1 MKHKT
6 FNGTVKLAAVL
17 VFCTLFSLFGGIFPA
32 SATTQQDLQQQVDD
46 AKDAYDAAAQ
56 QQEELDEQVKQT
68 EEQIGQLN
76 DRSEEI
82 SAQLSSVYAA
92 LTEAQTQLDAA
103 QGEAEAAQAALE
115 QKQAEYD
122 ARWATAKEQLGAM
135 QRLHYSGGLSILSQ
149 VSNLFQLL
157 NFTQALA
164 DINGKNTEVLD
175 RLDTEA
181 AELEEYRAQAQAAA
195 DRAEAARNELQTQ
208 QQNLQATSE
217 QLAEALMAAN
227 ADLDQQQAQAEAQA
241 QITEEAKKA
250 YQKATA
256 ELDAYAKSQNNKYT
270 SATLYCSLDFGCAL
284 SPGMS
289 ISCNFGDPDGI
300 DGSPHGGTDFPAAKG
315 TPIYAVADGIVSAA
329 RAMSSYGNC
338 VQISHGTADD
348 GNNYAT
354 LYAHMSSIAVSEGQT
369 VTKGQVIGYVGNTG
383 AVSGKNGG
391 YHLHLELRINGS
403 RVNAMNY
410 IPH

>member
-1 MKHKT
+1 MKHKA
-6 FNGTVKLAAVL
+6 FNGTAKLAAVL

-32 SATTQQDLQQQVDD
+32 FATTQQDLQQQVDD

-103 QGEAEAAQAALE
+103 LGEAEAAQAALE

-135 QRLHYSGGLSILSQ
+135 QRLHYSGGLSTLSQ

-403 RVNAMNY
+403 RVNAMSY